1 MSIRVGILGT
11 AHGHV
16 MNYGRKWIEHPEW
29 DITLVGAWDHDKAR
43 LAANAGALG
52 IASYETPEALL
63 ADVDAV
69 VISSETSFHVTLTE
83 LAAAAGKDIICY
95 KPMALTLEEADRM
108 VAAVEDSGVR
118 FTLGYQM
125 RVDPQNI
132 KMKEMVHDGT
142 IGNICHYRRRHGLS
156 THTWGNFENAWHAK
170 EHYNR
175 DIFAD
180 DSAHPIDM
188 INWMF
193 GVPET
198 VSCEMT
204 TMVNQKVK
212 NDNGVALF
220 RYANGMIAEITCSFT
235 CTASEIT
242 TEIYGT
248 KGSIQQY
255 YGDAVSTGLPRPA
268 GQPGLKYWVV
278 GNPDWTDSEIPSPA
292 AHGERIGAQ
301 GEFFAQFLRG
311 EREPIC
317 TVYEARDSLKMV
329 LACYVSARE
338 GRRVRID
345 DPCLYDIL

>member
-1 MSIRVGILGT
+1 MTIKVGILGL

-16 MNYGRKWIEHPEW
+16 MTYGKKWIEHPEW
-29 DITLVGAWDHDKAR
+29 GIELIGGWDHDAAR
-43 LAANAGALG
+43 RDANTKTLG
-52 IASYETPEALL
+52 IRVYDSPEAILND
-63 ADVDAV
+63 ADAV
-69 VISSETSFHVTLTE
+69 VISSETSGHALLTE
-83 LAAAAGKDIICY
+83 LACAAGKDIICY
-95 KPMALTLEEADRM
+95 KPMALTLPEADRM
-108 VAAVEDSGVR
+108 VSAVENAGVR

-132 KMKEMVHDGT
+132 RMKEMVHDGT
-142 IGNICHYRRRHGLS
+142 IGEICHYRRRHGLS
-156 THTWGNFENAWHAK
+156 THTWPDFENAWHTQ

-204 TMVNQKVK
+204 TMANLRIK
-212 NDNGVALF
+212 NNNGVALF

-255 YGDAVSTGLPRPA
+255 YGDAVSTTLPRPA
-268 GQPGLKYWVV
+268 GQPGLKYWRI
-278 GNPDWTDSEIPSPA
+278 GDADWTDSGIPSPER
-292 AHGERIGAQ
+292 HGERIAAQ
-301 GEFFAQFLRG
+301 GEVFAQFLRG
-311 EREPIC
+311 ERGPIC
-317 TVYEARDSLKMV
+317 SVYEARDSLKMV
-329 LACYVSARE
+329 LACYLSARE
-338 GRRVRID
+338 GCRVRID
-345 DPCLYDIL
+345 DPALYDIL

>member
-1 MSIRVGILGT
+1 MSVKVGILGL

-16 MNYGRKWIEHPEW
+16 MSYGRKWLENPAWGVE
-29 DITLVGAWDHDKAR
+29 LVGAWDHDAAR
-43 LAANAGALG
+43 RDANTTALG
-52 IASYETPEALL
+52 IKPYDTAEALL

-69 VISSETSFHVTLTE
+69 VISSETSFHAPLTE
-83 LAAAAGKDIICY
+83 LAASAGKDIVCY
-95 KPMALTLEEADRM
+95 KPMALTLDEADRM
-108 VAAVEDSGVR
+108 VAAVEKFGVR

-132 KMKEMVHDGT
+132 KMKELVHDGT
-142 IGNICHYRRRHGLS
+142 IGNICHYRRRHGLA
-156 THTWGNFENAWHAK
+156 THTWGGFENTWHTQ

-204 TMVNQKVK
+204 TMVNLKVK
-212 NDNGVALF
+212 NDNGAALF
-220 RYANGMIAEITCSFT
+220 RYGNGMIAEITCSFT
-235 CTASEIT
+235 CVASEIT

-248 KGSIQQY
+248 KGCIQQY

-268 GQPGLKYWVV
+268 GQPGLKYYVS
-278 GNPDWTDSEIPSPA
+278 GNADWTDSGIPSPA
-292 AHGERIGAQ
+292 AHGERIATQ
-301 GEFFAQFLRG
+301 GEPFAEFLRG
-311 EREPIC
+311 ERGPIC
-317 TVYEARDSLKMV
+317 SVYEARDSLKMV
-329 LACYVSARE
+329 LACYLSARE

-345 DPCLYDIL
+345 DPALYGIL

>member
-1 MSIRVGILGT
+1 MAIKVCILGL

-16 MNYGRKWIEHPEW
+16 MSFGKEWIDHPEW
-29 DITLVGAWDHDKAR
+29 GIEVIGGWDHDASR
-43 LAANAGALG
+43 RDANTKALG
-52 IASYETPEALL
+52 IPAFDTPEEALAG
-63 ADVDAV
+63 ADAAV
-69 VISSETSFHVTLTE
+69 IASETSFHAELTE
-83 LAAAAGKDIICY
+83 LAAAAGKDIVCY

-108 VAAVEDSGVR
+108 VEAVERAGVR

-125 RVDPQNI
+125 RVDPQNVR
-132 KMKEMVHDGT
+132 MKELVRSGAIGT
-142 IGNICHYRRRHGLS
+142 VCHYRRRHGLS
-156 THTWGNFENAWHAK
+156 THTWGDFENAWHSQ

-204 TMVNQKVK
+204 TIANLKVK

-220 RYANGMIAEITCSFT
+220 RYANGMIAEITCNFA

-248 KGSIQQY
+248 KGTILQS
-255 YGDAVSTGLPRPA
+255 YGDAVSTQLPRPA
-268 GQPGLKYWVV
+268 GQPGLKYYVL
-278 GNPDWTDSEIPSPA
+278 GDADWTDSGIPSPA
-292 AHGERIGAQ
+292 RHGERIAAQ
-301 GEFFAQFLRG
+301 GEFFAKFLRG
-311 EREPIC
+311 ESGPIC
-317 TVYEARDSLKMV
+317 SVYEARDSLKMV
-329 LACYVSARE
+329 LACYLSARE

-345 DPCLYDIL
+345 EPALYDIF

>member
-1 MSIRVGILGT
+1 MAIKVGILGL

-16 MNYGRKWIEHPEW
+16 MNYGKNWITHPEW
-29 DITLVGAWDHDKAR
+29 GIELVGGWDHDAAR
-43 LAANAGALG
+43 CTQSTAALG
-52 IASYETPEALL
+52 IRAYDDPETLL
-63 ADVDAV
+63 RDVDAV
-69 VISSETSFHVTLTE
+69 VISSETSYHVTLTE
-83 LAAAAGKDIICY
+83 LAAAHGKDIICY
-95 KPMALTLEEADRM
+95 KPMALTLPEADRM
-108 VAAVEDSGVR
+108 VAAVEKAGVR

-132 KMKEMVHDGT
+132 KMKELVQNGT
-142 IGNICHYRRRHGLS
+142 IGNICHYRRRHGLA
-156 THTWGNFENAWHAK
+156 THTWGNFENAWHAQ

-204 TMVNQKVK
+204 TMVNPKVK

-220 RYANGMIAEITCSFT
+220 RYANGMIAEITCSFV
-235 CTASEIT
+235 CVASEIT

-255 YGDAVSTGLPRPA
+255 YGDAVSTALPRPE
-268 GQPGLKYWVV
+268 GQPGLKYFVL
-278 GNPDWTDSEIPSPA
+278 GDKDWTDSGVPSPA
-292 AHGERIGAQ
+292 AHSERIGAQ
-301 GEFFAQFLRG
+301 GEIFAQFLRG

-317 TVYEARDSLKMV
+317 SVYEARDSLKMV
-329 LACYVSARE
+329 LACYLSARE

-345 DPCLYDIL
+345 DPAIYTIR